1 MQTKPVGDDR
11 MRSHLFEGKF
21 GIERETLRV
30 DSFGRLAQSPHPFGD
45 DPHITRDFCENQI
58 ELVTPVCSSIDEA
71 LESLGALD
79 TQVQDAL
86 KANGEHLW
94 LYSNPP
100 HFDSED
106 EIPIAAFTGGHSS
119 KRSYREYLEQKY
131 GKKLMLFSGIH
142 FNFSFSDEFLH
153 ERNTENTDF
162 RYFRDALYLRLYKQ
176 LMLHSWLLVL
186 LTAASS
192 FYDASLDKSGD
203 CGIIRSRYASIRNSE
218 RGYWNQYLPILDH
231 SSLRSFT
238 DSIRRYIKAGFLH
251 SASELYLPVRLKP
264 RGVNTLENL
273 AEHGIDHIEL
283 RMFDLNPDAPLGI
296 DGRDL
301 QFAHLLILYL
311 LSLTDFDFTPVLQ
324 TEAVRNH
331 KNAALI
337 EPDAFLNEQ
346 AADILHNMEVYF
358 ESYEDAQ
365 NVIAFERQKLG
376 QKPIICNQIYSNIYT
391 EGGDNHVRAARLHSI
406 QKNRHI
412 RVPENILCA
421 QPAESAWLGH
431 DV

>member
-1 MQTKPVGDDR
+1 

-30 DSFGRLAQSPHPFGD
+30 DSFGSLAQTPHPFGD

-71 LESLGALD
+71 LESLGTLD
-79 TQVQDAL
+79 AQVRDTL

-100 HFDSED
+100 HFDSEN
-106 EIPIAAFTGGHSS
+106 EIPIAAFTGDHSS

-162 RYFRDALYLRLYKQ
+162 RCFRDALYLRLYKQ
-176 LMLHSWLLVL
+176 LMRHSWLLVL
-186 LTAASS
+186 LTAASPY
-192 FYDASLDKSGD
+192 YDASLDKNGD
-203 CGIIRSRYASIRNSE
+203 RGIIKSRYASMRNSE

-231 SSLRSFT
+231 SSLRRFT

-273 AEHGIDHIEL
+273 AEHGVDHIEL

-301 QFAHLLILYL
+301 QFAHLLMLYL
-311 LSLTDFDFTPVLQ
+311 LSLPDFDFTPALQ
-324 TEAVRNH
+324 TEAVQNH

-337 EPDAFLNEQ
+337 EPDAFLTEQ
-346 AADILHNMEVYF
+346 AADILHHMEVYF
-358 ESYEDAQ
+358 ASHEDAQ
-365 NVIAFERQKLG
+365 NVIVFERQKLG
-376 QKPIICNQIYSNIYT
+376 QNQINFNQIYSYIHT
-391 EGGDNHVRAARLHSI
+391 
-406 QKNRHI
+406 
-412 RVPENILCA
+412 
-421 QPAESAWLGH
+421 
-431 DV
+431 